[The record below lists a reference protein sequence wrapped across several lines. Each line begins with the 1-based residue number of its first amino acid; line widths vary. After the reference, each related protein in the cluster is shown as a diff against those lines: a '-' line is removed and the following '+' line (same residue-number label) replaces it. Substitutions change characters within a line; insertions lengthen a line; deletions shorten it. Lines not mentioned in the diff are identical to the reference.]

1 MNRIRRLVA
10 TGCYIGYC
18 PVAPGTCGTLL
29 AAGIYL
35 AVIWAAPSY
44 AYAQIIIALL
54 AALALA
60 GNVWVGK
67 WSERNFG
74 RKDPQKVV
82 VDEMLGYFVAVLFIG
97 GAAWWII
104 AIAGFVLF
112 RLFDIVKPWPIK
124 KFERLPAG
132 WGVAMDDFAAGV
144 MANVVLRLGLLCWG
158 AMSA

>member
-10 TGCYIGYC
+10 TGFYAGYC
-18 PVAPGTCGTLL
+18 PVAPGTCGTFL

-35 AVIWAAPSY
+35 AV
-44 AYAQIIIALL
+44 AYAVPAYVHVIVALL

-82 VDEMLGYFVAVLFIG
+82 LDEMLGYFVAVLFIG

-112 RLFDIVKPWPIK
+112 RLFDIAKPWPVK
-124 KFERLPAG
+124 KLERLPAG
-132 WGVAMDDFAAGV
+132 WGVAMDDFAAGA
-144 MANVVLRLGLLCWG
+144 MANVALRLGLLCWG
-158 AMSA
+158 AMFA